1 MPSKP
6 SRTPRPSHS
15 KCPLAVLT
23 NARITA
29 FRPGQ
34 SPPAVRMPTRRNA
47 PSVMLDLLSP
57 RIIRAL
63 FRARVGARSS
73 RHPHGERSAASL
85 AGRAPVPYPQHV
97 VDTDGSVDLSEAVG
111 RLASVLAGA
120 ERIVAFTGAGMST
133 ESGIPDFRS
142 PGGIWDRF
150 APIQYQDFLAS
161 AEARRETWR
170 RGLQTYPVVAGARPN
185 SAHLA
190 LVELER
196 RGQLQAV
203 VTQNIDGLHLAA
215 GHPPERVIELH
226 GNAHGVRCLTCD
238 MLSEREIVHARVL
251 AGEEE
256 PPCPDCGGILKPTTV
271 SFGEPMPRR
280 PLTRAEAAMR
290 ACDLVL

>member
-1 MPSKP
+1 M
-6 SRTPRPSHS
+6 
-15 KCPLAVLT
+15 
-23 NARITA
+23 
-29 FRPGQ
+29 
-34 SPPAVRMPTRRNA
+34 
-47 PSVMLDLLSP
+47 
-57 RIIRAL
+57 
-63 FRARVGARSS
+63 
-73 RHPHGERSAASL
+73 
-85 AGRAPVPYPQHV
+85 

-111 RLASVLAGA
+111 RLASLLAGA

-170 RGLQTYPVVAGARPN
+170 RGLQTFPVVAAARPN
-185 SAHLA
+185 PAHLA

-196 RGQLQAV
+196 RGQLQAI

-238 MLSEREIVHARVL
+238 TLSERDAVHARVL
-251 AGEEE
+251 AGEVE
-256 PPCPDCGGILKPTTV
+256 PPCTDCGGILKPTTV

-280 PLTRAEAAMR
+280 PLVRAEALMR
-290 ACDLVL
+290 ACDLVLVVGSTLVVHPAAGLPALAVRSGARLAILNQTPTPLDDQATVVVRGRAGEILPLAVARAAEPR